1 MVITVQA
8 FTEFIAIHS
17 CIEAIAVA
25 LKAPGPTTVASFLG
39 LLGGVGLAVEP
50 FLQHCFM
57 EEFFIA
63 FVFLSNDPFEI
74 LIFNLHGPS
83 RQIYLHAWLVL
94 AVLAFTVF
102 TIFPLGET
110 LTIHLETF
118 RPFTEAIITFHV
130 RKRRVKFIHVFDF
143 SVVSL

>member
-74 LIFNLHGPS
+74 L
-83 RQIYLHAWLVL
+83 HAWLVL